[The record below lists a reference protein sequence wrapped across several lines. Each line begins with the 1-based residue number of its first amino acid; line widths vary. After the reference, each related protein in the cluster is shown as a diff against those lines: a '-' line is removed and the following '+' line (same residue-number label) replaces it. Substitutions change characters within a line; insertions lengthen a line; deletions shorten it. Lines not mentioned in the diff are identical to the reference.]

1 MNCSRVLGR
10 RARCKPPPA
19 SPVKQ
24 EQSPTLALSRLKH
37 ENVTIALV
45 TRAVAEHVEPGS
57 VLIAQGGLLQHLDF
71 PGDWRLA
78 PEEAFDRRV
87 RPPRPLGPGGLG
99 ADQEPGP
106 VEEITPTQRTGTFRR
121 EIAHWAAD
129 ARKLY
134 WLTTEAQLKAVH
146 DRLEPGQDEFVTIAE
161 VKVPGRSG
169 PPPEFGDDRPGP
181 GPGGPRRGWAG
192 PPPDGRG
199 RGLPAPPAHFEPPED
214 GKLVLVRWTIR

>member
-1 MNCSRVLGR
+1 
-10 RARCKPPPA
+10 
-19 SPVKQ
+19 
-24 EQSPTLALSRLKH
+24 LSRLKH

-129 ARKLY
+129 ARKVY

-199 RGLPAPPAHFEPPED
+199 LPAPPAHFEPPED
-214 GKLVLVRWTIR
+214 GKFVLVRWTIR